1 MVKGSVLALVC
12 LVATVGSAHAQIVQ
26 AQPLSSQVGTAVP
39 APGMTAAGVSLGI
52 SGPGDDRLSNGLA
65 LSVWAERYM
74 TRRVSF
80 RGMVSGSWWGVIDG
94 PDGDGV
100 SPISAKVNL
109 VYNWERG
116 KWHPYATAGLGLY
129 KFRFTEDDV
138 DSSATTVGF
147 NIGGGAEYFIRLRD
161 TIVVEAL
168 IHPLVG
174 NVESR
179 FDTYVPWFWTLSG
192 GYKKYF

>member
-1 MVKGSVLALVC
+1 MVRGVMIALALSAAM
-12 LVATVGSAHAQIVQ
+12 VAPAQARQAVQ
-26 AQPLSSQVGTAVP
+26 ARPLQADDAVP
-39 APGMTAAGVSLGI
+39 ERGMTAVGVSLGL
-52 SGPGDDRLSNGLA
+52 SGPGDDRLENGLA
-65 LSVWAERYM
+65 LSAWAERYW

-80 RGMVSGSWWGVIDG
+80 RGMVSGRWWGVIDG
-94 PDGDGV
+94 PDEDGV

-129 KFRFTEDDV
+129 KFRFTEDDI
-138 DSSATTVGF
+138 DSSATTLGF
-147 NIGGGAEYFIRLRD
+147 NIGGGAEYFLRPRD
-161 TIVVEAL
+161 TLLVEAL

-174 NVESR
+174 DVESR
-179 FDTYVPWFWTLSG
+179 FNAYTPWFWTLSG

>member
-1 MVKGSVLALVC
+1 MLRGSAMALV
-12 LVATVGSAHAQIVQ
+12 LVAAISAPAAAQVVQ
-26 AQPLSSQVGTAVP
+26 AGPLQAAGAVP
-39 APGMTAAGVSLGI
+39 DRGMSAVGVSLGV
-52 SGPGDDRLSNGLA
+52 SGPGDDRLENGLV
-65 LSVWAERYM
+65 LSAWAERYT

-80 RGMVSGSWWGVIDG
+80 RGMVSGNWWGVIDG
-94 PDGDGV
+94 PEDDGV

-129 KFRFTEDDV
+129 KFRFTEGDV
-138 DSSATTVGF
+138 DSSATTFGF
-147 NIGGGAEYFIRLRD
+147 NIGGGAEYFIRLKD

-174 NVESR
+174 DVESR
-179 FDTYVPWFWTLSG
+179 FSSYIPWYWTLSG

>member
-1 MVKGSVLALVC
+1 MLKRLVMALV
-12 LVATVGSAHAQIVQ
+12 LSAASAAVANAQVVQ
-26 AQPLSSQVGTAVP
+26 AQPLRSQTGLVPDRGMSAV
-39 APGMTAAGVSLGI
+39 GVSLGV
-52 SGPGDDRLSNGLA
+52 SGPGDDRLDNGLVLA
-65 LSVWAERYM
+65 AWAERYM

-80 RGMVSGSWWGVIDG
+80 RGMVSGNWWGVIEG
-94 PDGDGV
+94 PEDDAV
-100 SPISAKVNL
+100 SPIAAKVNL

-116 KWHPYATAGLGLY
+116 KWHPYATAGLGIY

-138 DSSATTVGF
+138 DSSATTLGF
-147 NIGGGAEYFIRLRD
+147 NIGGGAEYFVRLRD

-179 FDTYVPWFWTLSG
+179 FNTYVPWYWTLSG